1 MIKKLVRLVL
11 FIALVFGINGVICLA
26 TIPGYDVSRFQNH
39 YIAKDKNKYE
49 VLIFG
54 ASDAMNQFDPRV
66 ADRVLGKETFNCG
79 MFGTYYMGGQVYA
92 NFLNAI
98 TYQNP
103 DTVILCV
110 ADCNEDNSDEL
121 EKTKSFG
128 AASYHYYGNE
138 MRNKFAKWQAYVRTS
153 KYDNALEKI
162 FEWKTQWVEDFDENT
177 PRRITEGFRLL
188 TEKGY
193 WTYDEEWR
201 KESDPRNKDYYKG
214 FSSEM
219 QHDWLEDAKNCEFEE
234 FSGDYPDYGDVLV
247 DGCDIEDIARYCNKH
262 DIRIVMIPS
271 ITSRYSIASHINE
284 RLNFW
289 AYVKRLAEQSGAEYY
304 NPNIYRKDY
313 VEFLDEDFAED
324 NHLNKEGSAK
334 FTESICFLM
343 NERQDGK
350 NTDKYFYSDMSEW
363 LNDLYKSF

>member
-1 MIKKLVRLVL
+1 MIRKVVRLILFLFLVL
-11 FIALVFGINGVICLA
+11 GINGVICLA

-39 YIAKDKNKYE
+39 YITKDRNKYE

-110 ADCNEDNSDEL
+110 ADCNYENSDEL
-121 EKTKSFG
+121 EQTKSFG

-138 MRNKFAKWQAYVRTS
+138 MKNKLAKCQAYVRTS
-153 KYDNALEKI
+153 KYDNAIEKI
-162 FEWKTQWVEDFDENT
+162 FEWKTQWIEDFDEYT
-177 PRRITEGFRLL
+177 PGRIKEGFRIL

-201 KESDPRNKDYYKG
+201 KEADPRNKDYYKG
-214 FSSEM
+214 FSSEK
-219 QHDWLEDAKNCEFEE
+219 QHDWLDDAKDFGKQEFNGV
-234 FSGDYPDYGDVLV
+234 FPDYTGVDL
-247 DGCDIEDIARYCNKH
+247 DGCDIEDIAKYCRKH
-262 DIRIVMIPS
+262 NIRMVMVPS
-271 ITSRYSIASHINE
+271 ITSKYTIASHINE
-284 RLNFW
+284 RLDFW
-289 AYVKRLAEQSGAEYY
+289 AIVERLAEQNGAEYY
-304 NPNIYRKDY
+304 NPNIYKKDF
-313 VEFLDEDFAED
+313 VVFEDEDFAED
-324 NHLNKEGSAK
+324 NHLNKEGSVK

-343 NERQDGK
+343 NEHMQGND
-350 NTDKYFYSDMSEW
+350 TDTYFYTDLNEW
-363 LNDLYKSF
+363 LTDLYASF